1 MKKTTD
7 LISIVIPI
15 YNVEM
20 YLQRCIDSI
29 INQSNNNIEI
39 ILVDDGSTDSCS
51 SICDEYL
58 KKDKRIKVIHKKNGG
73 LSDARNAGIK
83 IATGKYITF
92 IDGDDYIDTFFV
104 EKLYNA
110 AISTNSDIV
119 CCGIKAVYEDANRHK
134 INLSDKFISLSN
146 IDALKDMLYQKNIT
160 NSACAKLYK
169 IDLFNNI
176 KFPFGKICED
186 LATTYRLF
194 YKASKISFTKSAYYY
209 YYQRSDSIIH
219 KKFNTNRMIGLE
231 FAKEETKFIKANCPK
246 LTKAAINRE
255 FMECYYIIKN
265 VPLNDNYKKEIN
277 EIKNTINNRRIIVL
291 FDFNATLK
299 SKIIA
304 FISYGGL
311 HLLKKI

>member
-1 MKKTTD
+1 MRNE
-7 LISIVIPI
+7 LISIIIPI
-15 YNVEM
+15 YNVET

-29 INQSNNNIEI
+29 INQSYKNIEI

-51 SICDEYL
+51 TICDEYL
-58 KKDKRIKVIHKKNGG
+58 KKDKRIKVVHKKNGG

-92 IDGDDYIDTFFV
+92 IDGDDYIDTLFA
-104 EKLYNA
+104 ERLYKA
-110 AISTNSDIV
+110 AVSTNSDIV
-119 CCGIKAVYEDANRHK
+119 CCGIKVVYEDTKPQKH
-134 INLSDKFISLSN
+134 NLFDKFISLTN
-146 IDALKDMLYQKNIT
+146 IDALKNMLYQKNIT

-194 YKASKISFTKSAYYY
+194 YEASNISFTKSAYYY

-219 KKFNTNRMIGLE
+219 KKFNINRMIGLD
-231 FAKEETKFIKANCPK
+231 FAKEETNFIKINCPK
-246 LTKAAINRE
+246 LIKAAINRE

-265 VPLNDNYKKEIN
+265 IPLNDNYKN
-277 EIKNTINNRRIIVL
+277 EISEIKSTINKRRIIVL